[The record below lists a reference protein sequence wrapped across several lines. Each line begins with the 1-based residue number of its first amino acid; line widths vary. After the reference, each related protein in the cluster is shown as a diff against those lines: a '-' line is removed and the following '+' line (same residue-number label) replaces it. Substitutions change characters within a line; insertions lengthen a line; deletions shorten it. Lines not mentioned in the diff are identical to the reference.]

1 MPTKRNKLFLYLGT
15 SAVGLATPLVVMLE
29 CQNEEY
35 QELDYKKWTNVLD
48 GKPES
53 LWNLE
58 LESKGYESGES
69 KVQNDLIAQG
79 ILRAP
84 APGNRPAVSEYSFDG
99 SVSYGSWQ
107 SSALESARRY
117 LN

>member
-1 MPTKRNKLFLYLGT
+1 M
-15 SAVGLATPLVVMLE
+15 
-29 CQNEEY
+29 
-35 QELDYKKWTNVLD
+35 DYKKWTNVLD

-84 APGNRPAVSEYSFDG
+84 APGT
-99 SVSYGSWQ
+99 
-107 SSALESARRY
+107 
-117 LN
+117 

>member
-1 MPTKRNKLFLYLGT
+1 M
-15 SAVGLATPLVVMLE
+15 
-29 CQNEEY
+29 
-35 QELDYKKWTNVLD
+35 D

-107 SSALESARRY
+107 SSALESAQGILIRKEALFSPIVIKTIQRTIC
-117 LN
+117 

>member
-1 MPTKRNKLFLYLGT
+1 
-15 SAVGLATPLVVMLE
+15 
-29 CQNEEY
+29 
-35 QELDYKKWTNVLD
+35 
-48 GKPES
+48 KPES

-107 SSALESARRY
+107 SSALESAQGILIRKEA
-117 LN
+117 LFSPILICIFILKDGHLQIVLELF

>member
-1 MPTKRNKLFLYLGT
+1 M
-15 SAVGLATPLVVMLE
+15 
-29 CQNEEY
+29 
-35 QELDYKKWTNVLD
+35 DYKKWTNVLD

-99 SVSYGSWQ
+99 SVSYGSLTKL
-107 SSALESARRY
+107 SIRICSRY